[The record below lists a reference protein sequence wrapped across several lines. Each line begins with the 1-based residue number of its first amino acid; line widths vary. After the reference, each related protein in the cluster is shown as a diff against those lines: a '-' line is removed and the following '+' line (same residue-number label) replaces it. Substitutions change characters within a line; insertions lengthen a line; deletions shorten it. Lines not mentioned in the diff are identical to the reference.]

1 MMRIVF
7 VLLLILHGLVH
18 LFGFLKAFGLSGF
31 NAIQQPIS
39 RPMGLLWLLA
49 FVLFGL
55 TALRYLKPSE
65 LWWIFGF
72 LAVVLSQFL
81 IISFWAD
88 AKFGTLFNVVVLAVA
103 LAGYGS
109 FAFREKVHRETREM
123 LSQAH
128 SLQKAPVSKEMVSEM
143 PPVVQKWLLNSGAI
157 GKEPAGTVYLQQD
170 LQMQM
175 KPGQND
181 WIHARAE
188 QYFTAQPPAF
198 NWSVRLKMNPILALA
213 GRDKF
218 ENGKGEMSIKLFS
231 LFSMVDAKNN
241 AKTNEATLQRYLAEI
256 VWFPSN
262 ALQNYI
268 TWEPIDGTSAK
279 ATMRYKGTQGSGV
292 FHFDEN
298 GNFVKFTAMRYKD
311 AQDTRP
317 TEWTVTAIKTERHQ
331 GIKLP
336 VELKADWKLGGTTW
350 TWLKVK
356 IRKVEYSLPQNTKN

>member
-1 MMRIVF
+1 MRIVF
-7 VLLLILHGLVH
+7 VLLLILHGLIH
-18 LFGFLKAFGLSGF
+18 LFGFLKAFGLSEF

-109 FAFREKVHRETREM
+109 FAFRKKVHRETREM

-143 PPVVQKWLLNSGAI
+143 PPVVQKWLLNSGTI

-331 GIKLP
+331 GIKIP

-356 IRKVEYSLPQNTKN
+356 IRKVEYPLPQNTKN